1 VINLKQLR
9 ISEEDFA
16 CKKPPNR
23 YRVLRCTQNLY
34 KSTYK
39 GNAFKKGHTYFIH
52 PDPTAAKGGL
62 VYVVDETGYPFS
74 FAGEGIDPKGLY
86 QLGEFFDLDH
96 PAST

>member
-1 VINLKQLR
+1 MNNLKQLR
-9 ISEEDFA
+9 ISEEEFA

-52 PDPTAAKGGL
+52 PDPTAAKEGL
-62 VYVVDETGYPFS
+62 VYVVDETG
-74 FAGEGIDPKGLY
+74 
-86 QLGEFFDLDH
+86 H
-96 PAST
+96 PGTRAPAWPRSGVTLSHLKLPRPGS